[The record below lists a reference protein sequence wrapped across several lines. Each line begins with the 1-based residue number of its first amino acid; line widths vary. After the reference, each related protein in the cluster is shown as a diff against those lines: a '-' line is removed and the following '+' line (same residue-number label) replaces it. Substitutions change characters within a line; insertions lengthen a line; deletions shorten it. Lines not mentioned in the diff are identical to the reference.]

1 MLLLFENPGG
11 FMLFKVLKDDGKFTK
26 AEVITLSL
34 CIVFDFYVL
43 MGFVCELVL
52 KLKERKREGS
62 SNLVACLVCFGVFEN
77 RVGSFV

>member
-34 CIVFDFYVL
+34 CIVLDFYVS

-62 SNLVACLVCFGVFEN
+62 S
-77 RVGSFV
+77 SFSKIE